1 MDLLGIVDWRAAEL
15 ARLGVEVRLNAYAE
29 AADVHAEAPDI
40 VIVATGGVPDIEWIA
55 GAGHCSSVWD
65 AIGGSVALGAEVLV
79 YDGTRRH
86 PGPQAVELAVNE
98 GRRVSLVSID
108 AQVAQ
113 ELTYAERVIWKRRM
127 YDLVVPMTF
136 DHQLVRVG
144 KKDNR
149 INVHSAVL
157 DSLRLC
163 VAF

>member
-1 MDLLGIVDWRAAEL
+1 MDLLGIVDWRATEL
-15 ARLGVEVRLNAYAE
+15 ARLGV
-29 AADVHAEAPDI
+29 
-40 VIVATGGVPDIEWIA
+40 
-55 GAGHCSSVWD
+55 
-65 AIGGSVALGAEVLV
+65 EVLV